1 MIFRKVIGLALIPA
15 IIMTLTSCGQGT
27 NSSIEFEKRA
37 YQIDCESSGVFGGGR
52 LWQGLIW
59 FGIAKN
65 TGPDFEFV
73 DSGNTEVSNADFN
86 WQITNYDFSFDLID
100 KAGNKVA
107 SSSKV
112 EGNGDSLGVTFTPTK
127 GYEAAGYIAYL
138 DGVEIVSQTDSIWVE
153 YPGDHMKIIDGK
165 CVDYNDTFE
174 LDEYKEFIST
184 LPWCKTAFKPEN
196 CAD

>member
-1 MIFRKVIGLALIPA
+1 MNFRKVIGLALIPT
-15 IIMTLTSCGQGT
+15 IIMSFTSCGQAT
-27 NSSIEFEKRA
+27 NSSIELEKRA
-37 YQIDCESSGVFGGGR
+37 YQIDCESSGVFGGGI

-86 WQITNYDFSFDLID
+86 WQITNYDFSFDLLD

-138 DGVEIVSQTDSIWVE
+138 DGVEIASEKNAIWVE
-153 YPGDHMKIIDGK
+153 YPLDHRRIVDGK
-165 CVDYNDTFE
+165 CEDNDEIE
-174 LDEYKEFIST
+174 LEELVNI
-184 LPWCKTAFKPEN
+184 LPWCTDPDPKL
-196 CAD
+196 C

>member
-1 MIFRKVIGLALIPA
+1 MNFRKVIGLALIPT
-15 IIMTLTSCGQGT
+15 IIMSFTSCGQAT
-27 NSSIEFEKRA
+27 NSSIELEKRA
-37 YQIDCESSGVFGGGR
+37 YQIDCESSGVFGGGI

-86 WQITNYDFSFDLID
+86 WQITNYDFSFDLLD

-107 SSSKV
+107 SSTKV

-138 DGVEIVSQTDSIWVE
+138 DGVEIASEKNAIWVE
-153 YPGDHMKIIDGK
+153 YPLDHRRIVDGK
-165 CVDYNDTFE
+165 CEDNDEIE
-174 LDEYKEFIST
+174 LEELVNI
-184 LPWCKTAFKPEN
+184 LPWCTDPDPKL
-196 CAD
+196 C